1 MNAKNF
7 AGDSL
12 REAIDKCRTHGVR
25 TNITLNTLVH
35 NREMRD
41 VLAAVEELY
50 ILGADALIVA
60 DLGAA
65 ALIRKYFPDLEL
77 HASTQAAGHNTD
89 AARTLAELGFS
100 RMVAARELSFGDL
113 GTLCSNS
120 PIETEMFVHGAI

>member
-77 HASTQAAGHNTD
+77 HAMPRSTSP
-89 AARTLAELGFS
+89 LS
-100 RMVAARELSFGDL
+100 RFCPSSMSLPSGA
-113 GTLCSNS
+113 TS
-120 PIETEMFVHGAI
+120 PSVTCTTPTTWVWA